1 MDKTINDK
9 LANNVMRLIEQ
20 AEKDSYRQG
29 IEEGLKYNFDHLMNQ
44 IDVNVNEKVYNLMLK
59 KFTI

>member
-1 MDKTINDK
+1 
-9 LANNVMRLIEQ
+9 MRLIEQ

-44 IDVNVNEKVYNLMLK
+44 IDVNVNEKVYHLMLK

>member
-1 MDKTINDK
+1 LDKTINDK

-44 IDVNVNEKVYNLMLK
+44 IDVNVNEKVYHLMLK